1 MAGEKYIAISCR
13 NGSLLLNDFVEE
25 RYLPSAQKHKRSWKT
40 DQRYLNQHILPYL
53 GSYPLTEVSGQ
64 RLIYWLTA
72 LKKSG
77 LSSSSRDRIFRQA
90 KYILTCAVHRHILP
104 GDTALRHN
112 VSPKEKSYLPNLPT
126 HEEAHRLLALIEEQ
140 VDRAS
145 AQAIYLLLLTGA
157 SKAEILNARWED
169 INFKR
174 NFLVT
179 EKTFTGRRRLI
190 PPNNEAI
197 RLIQTLP
204 HHDDVP
210 WLFSSRSGHH
220 LASLHY
226 MHGTE
231 THMTRQKKLR
241 IDNLRH
247 FFPDF
252 L

>member
-13 NGSLLLNDFVEE
+13 NGSLLLSDFVEE

-77 LSSSSRDRIFRQA
+77 LSSSSRDRIFRPA
-90 KYILTCAVHRHILP
+90 KYILTCAVRRHILP
-104 GDTALRHN
+104 GDTASRHD
-112 VSPKEKSYLPNLPT
+112 VSPKEKPPLPNLLT
-126 HEEAHRLLALIEEQ
+126 HEEAHRLLALIEEH

-169 INFKR
+169 IDFKR

-210 WLFSSRSGHH
+210 WLFSSRSGHQ